1 MKESTTKKL
10 EEILLNIDDENELDQ
25 FLKNTPQKHPL
36 MSFAE
41 YLQSF
46 LRDDEQARSSLLRS
60 SGIERTYFYHLL
72 SGAKQPGRDKILRIS
87 IAMKWNAEETQQ
99 ALRCGNQAILYAK
112 NMHDA
117 VILFALHHKLSVSDA
132 NDLLDSYHLDILD

>member
-36 MSFAE
+36 MNFAE

-46 LRDDEQARSSLLRS
+46 LRDDEQARSSLCRS
-60 SGIERTYFYHLL
+60 SGIERTYFYHIL
-72 SGAKQPGRDKILRIS
+72 SGAKQPGRDKILRIC
-87 IAMKWNAEETQQ
+87 IAMKMSADEAQQ
-99 ALRCGNQAILYAK
+99 ALRCGNQAVLYAK

-117 VILFALHHKLSVSDA
+117 VILFVLQHQLSVTDA
-132 NDLLDSYHLDILD
+132 NELLDTYHLPLLD

>member
-1 MKESTTKKL
+1 MKESTTRKL

-36 MSFAE
+36 MNFAE

-46 LRDDEQARSSLLRS
+46 LHDDEQARSSLCRR
-60 SGIERTYFYHLL
+60 SGIERTYFYHIL
-72 SGAKQPGRDKILRIS
+72 SGAKQPGRDKILRIC
-87 IAMKWNAEETQQ
+87 IAMEMSIDEVQQ

-117 VILFALHHKLSVSDA
+117 VILFVLQHQLSVTDA
-132 NDLLDSYHLDILD
+132 NELLDTYHLPLLD

>member
-10 EEILLNIDDENELDQ
+10 EEILLNIDNENALDQ
-25 FLKNTPQKHPL
+25 FLKNTPHKHPL

-46 LRDDEQARSSLLRS
+46 LNDDEQARSSLCHS
-60 SGIERTYFYHLL
+60 SEIERTYFYHILA
-72 SGAKQPGRDKILRIS
+72 GTKQPGRDKILRIC
-87 IAMKWNAEETQQ
+87 IALKMSTDETQQ
-99 ALRCGNQAILYAK
+99 ALRCGNQAVLYAK

-117 VILFALHHKLSVSDA
+117 VILFALQHQLSVADA
-132 NDLLDSYHLDILD
+132 NDLLDTYQLAVLE